1 MRNIEKILGL
11 AFLAGLIMKFTFIP
25 GAGMVI
31 TISILLIETIYYF
44 LGFALFN
51 EIPLRAIFKKDSY
64 KGKSSRRIIGAIGA
78 GIGISMICNGILFKL
93 QDWPFALSSLGWG
106 LVLTSIILVIAIV
119 KFFKAR
125 SNYYIL
131 IFKRIAVI
139 GIIGLILYFT
149 PALTIVKFQFRNHP
163 DYIKVYEQYANNPKD
178 EMLRQKLGI
187 EYRRATMTQ
196 RDFENYMKKV
206 GQENKN

>member
-1 MRNIEKILGL
+1 MRNTEKILGL
-11 AFLAGLIMKFTFIP
+11 TFLAGLIMKFTFIP
-25 GAGMVI
+25 GAGIVI
-31 TISILLIETIYYF
+31 TVSILSMSIMYYF

-64 KGKSSRRIIGAIGA
+64 KEKSSRRIIGAIGV
-78 GIGISMICNGILFKL
+78 GLGISMICNGVLFKL
-93 QDWPFALSSLGWG
+93 QDWPSGLSSLGLG

-119 KFFKAR
+119 NFFKTR

-149 PALTIVKFQFRNHP
+149 PALAIVKFQFRNHP
-163 DYIKVYEQYANNPKD
+163 DYIKIYEQCANNPKD

-196 RDFENYMKKV
+196 QDFENYLKNG